1 MLDDETKPF
10 TQSNLSQKQKQLDLL
25 MQELDVIDQE
35 KILINQRI
43 DTIKE
48 FLKQLPSTDS
58 QYVIYEDQVEIDRI
72 ALDEIITRQES
83 LSDKI
88 KEINNQ

>member
-48 FLKQLPSTDS
+48 FLKQLPSSDP

-83 LSDKI
+83 LTDKI